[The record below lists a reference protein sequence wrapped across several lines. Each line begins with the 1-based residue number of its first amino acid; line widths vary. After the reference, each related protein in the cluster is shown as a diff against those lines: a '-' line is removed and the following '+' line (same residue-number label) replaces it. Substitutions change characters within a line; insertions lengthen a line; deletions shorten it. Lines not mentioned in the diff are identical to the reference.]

1 MAVPY
6 LYLPY
11 SVSGSGY
18 IQETGVYQIYDAT
31 GSDGKWNA
39 TMANFW
45 VRLDQD
51 ITTGERVFVYNLNFT
66 SLIENFNTTFGN
78 ADNPEVSVRFE
89 VIDSKKCLVITNT
102 TGRPHWSGA
111 YGADLIYP
119 SDDDP
124 MFLNDVE
131 TMAIIDVDSLDLTEW
146 NNFHIPLFLASTDTG
161 ENTSD
166 QTSYPTTIPSTSST
180 HTNTLT
186 SNNGVYVNGA
196 SVDLSKYERST
207 AYAGGGT
214 DFTRGTMYWEVDR
227 VWPNVPDNLSTVL
240 GHTDSNNSIYI
251 ANFWL
256 KEGTGIVT
264 GDNFYDV
271 GGPGEITFGSD
282 GTIASQTPTVF
293 LPFIDDFNDD
303 SRTITPNLDFSGV
316 NNATIGEEIDSG
328 SLTISSNSALSLVL
342 LVDGGVVG
350 VASKTTIGTD
360 VSAVDEYVETPYAD
374 YVDVDYYDAGYAQ
387 NDPYVQQGY
396 VGDEA
401 VTTIASF
408 VTVSDTVNYTSDS
421 AVVALGGNSISAELD
436 VSGQGAITIDAKATL
451 ASEVDLTVQS
461 TMSASA
467 GLVFSQTTTIAAE
480 TAQTQTVGLVFSQ
493 STDLAADFVSSQ
505 LGGNLISA
513 GATPV
518 SDAQLTSDS
527 DVLQGGILDV
537 TSTTELNAVGGYV
550 LDAASSVAA
559 DVQFT
564 GIAESIP
571 FIDETLESDFA
582 LSATGANDVSAELD
596 VTGQG
601 AITITASA
609 TTGSDVELAGQ
620 FQFSAI
626 AELDTVAQ
634 ATISTQ
640 AQLDSLGGLLFE
652 ADLSVASDFASTQ
665 TAAITTNND
674 VDLVSNSNFAID
686 TTVLIGGI
694 LDTASEF
701 VVLDIEPSLFVG
713 GVTNI
718 FQGTSIVTVVGSYLY
733 DVPLIRRL
741 VVAPDSRLASISP
754 ESRILGVKSES
765 RINTIITETRG
776 LKVPQDNRTHK
787 IYDGSL

>member
-18 IQETGVYQIYDAT
+18 IEETGVYPIYDST
-31 GSDGKWNA
+31 GSDGEWNA
-39 TMANFW
+39 TMVNFW
-45 VRLDQD
+45 VRLSED
-51 ITTGERVFVYNLNFT
+51 ISTGDRVFVYYHDFT
-66 SLIENFNTTFGN
+66 SNIESFSETLGSGGD
-78 ADNPEVSVRFE
+78 ASIRFE
-89 VIDSKKCLVITNT
+89 VIDGKKCLVITNQY
-102 TGRPHWSGA
+102 GRPHWTGA
-111 YGADLIYP
+111 YGADLIHP

-124 MFLNDVE
+124 MFLNTVE
-131 TMAIIDVDSLDLTEW
+131 AMAIIDVDSLDLTEW
-146 NNFHIPLFLASTDTG
+146 NNFHIPIFLASLPEG
-161 ENTSD
+161 EGTSD
-166 QTSYPTTIPSTSST
+166 ATSYPTSIPSTSST
-180 HTNTLT
+180 YTNILT
-186 SNNGVYVNGA
+186 SNNGVYVNGT
-196 SVDLSKYERST
+196 SVDLSRHERYF
-207 AYAGGGT
+207 AYSGGGS
-214 DFTRGTMYWEVDR
+214 DYLRADQYWEVDFN
-227 VWPNVPDNLSTVL
+227 WPNIPDNLSFVL
-240 GHTDSNNSIYI
+240 GHALSDNPAYI

-256 KEGTGIVT
+256 KEGTGIAT
-264 GDNFYDV
+264 GDNFYDA

-282 GTIASQTPTVF
+282 GTIATQTPTVF

-303 SRTITPNLDFSGV
+303 SRTETPNLDFSGV
-316 NNATIGEEIDSG
+316 NSATIGEEIDSG
-328 SLTISSNSALSLVL
+328 SLTITSNSALSVVII
-342 LVDGGVVG
+342 VDGGTVS
-350 VASKTTIGTD
+350 VASETVIGTD
-360 VSAVDEYVETPYAD
+360 VSDVEEYVETPDAD
-374 YVDVDYYDAGYAQ
+374 YVTVDYYTAGYAQ
-387 NDPYVQQGY
+387 NDPYVQEGY
-396 VGDEA
+396 VGQEA
-401 VTTIASF
+401 VTTIASS
-408 VTVSDTVNYTSDS
+408 VTISDTVNYTSDS

-467 GLVFSQTTTIAAE
+467 GLVFSQTTNIAAD
-480 TAQTQTVGLVFSQ
+480 TVQTQTVGLVFSQ
-493 STDLAADFVSSQ
+493 STDLAADFASTQ

-513 GATPV
+513 SATPA

-527 DVLQGGILDV
+527 DVLQGGILDA
-537 TSTTELNAVGGYV
+537 TATTELNAVAGFVVDG
-550 LDAASSVAA
+550 ASSVAA

-582 LSATGANDVSAELD
+582 LSAIGANDVSAELD
-596 VTGQG
+596 VNGQG
-601 AITITASA
+601 AITITAKA
-609 TTGSDVELAGQ
+609 TTGSDVELEGQ
-620 FQFSAI
+620 FQFTAI
-626 AELDTVAQ
+626 AEVDSVAE

-640 AQLDSLGGLLFE
+640 SQLVSLGGLLFE
-652 ADLSVASDFASTQ
+652 VDLSVASDFESTQ

-694 LDTASEF
+694 SNLASDF
-701 VVLDIEPSLFVG
+701 VMLDIEPSLFVG
-713 GVTNI
+713 GITNI
-718 FQGTSIVTVVGSYLY
+718 FQGTSTVVTVGSYLY